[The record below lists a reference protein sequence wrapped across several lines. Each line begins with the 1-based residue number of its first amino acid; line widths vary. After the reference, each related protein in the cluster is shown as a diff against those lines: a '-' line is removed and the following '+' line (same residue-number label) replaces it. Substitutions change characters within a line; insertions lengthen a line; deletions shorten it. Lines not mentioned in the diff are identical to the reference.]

1 MKIYGKVVI
10 TITGQDRTG
19 IVANISNILAKN
31 NVNILDIR
39 QSIMDD
45 LFTMIMLV
53 DISTSAKNFMD
64 IEKELNEAGEEIG
77 VKVIAQHE
85 NIFKY
90 MHRI

>member
-1 MKIYGKVVI
+1 MEKVVI
-10 TITGQDRTG
+10 TITGQDKTG
-19 IVANISNILAKN
+19 IVANISNVLAKN

-39 QSIMDD
+39 QSIMDG

-53 DISTSAKNFMD
+53 DISTSEKDFMD
-64 IEKELNEAGEEIG
+64 IEKKLNKAGEEIG
-77 VKVIAQHE
+77 VKVIVQHE

>member
-1 MKIYGKVVI
+1 MEKVVI
-10 TITGQDRTG
+10 TVTGMDRTG
-19 IVANISNILAKN
+19 IVANISNALAQD

-39 QSIMDD
+39 QSILDD

-53 DISTSAKNFMD
+53 DISTSKKGFSE
-64 IEKELNEAGEEIG
+64 IKKHLEEVGEKLG
-77 VKVIAQHE
+77 VKVIVQHE

>member
-1 MKIYGKVVI
+1 MERVVI
-10 TITGQDRTG
+10 TVTGKDRTG
-19 IVANISNILAKN
+19 IVANISSVLAEN

-39 QSIMDD
+39 QTIMDD

-53 DISTSAKNFMD
+53 DISNAKEDFLTL
-64 IEKELNEAGEEIG
+64 KKKLNEVGEKIG

-85 NIFKY
+85 DIFKY

>member
-1 MKIYGKVVI
+1 MEKVVI

>member
-1 MKIYGKVVI
+1 MERVVI
-10 TITGQDRTG
+10 TVTGRDKVG
-19 IVANISNILAKN
+19 IVAKIASTLAEN

-39 QSIMDD
+39 QSIMED

-53 DISTSAKNFMD
+53 DISKSKSEFEEL
-64 IEKELNEAGEEIG
+64 IKELHAVGEEIG
-77 VKVIAQHE
+77 VKVIVQHE

>member
-1 MKIYGKVVI
+1 MEKVVI

-53 DISTSAKNFMD
+53 DISTSTKNFMD
-64 IEKELNEAGEEIG
+64 IEKELNKTGEEIG

>member
-1 MKIYGKVVI
+1 MERVVI
-10 TITGQDRTG
+10 TVTGRDKVG
-19 IVANISNILAKN
+19 IVAKIASTLAEN

-39 QSIMDD
+39 QSIMED

-53 DISTSAKNFMD
+53 DISKSKSEFEEL
-64 IEKELNEAGEEIG
+64 IKELHAVGEEMG
-77 VKVIAQHE
+77 VKVIVQHE

>member
-1 MKIYGKVVI
+1 MEKVVI
-10 TITGQDRTG
+10 TITGQDKTG
-19 IVANISNILAKN
+19 IVANISSVLAKN

-39 QSIMDD
+39 QSIMDG

-53 DISTSAKNFMD
+53 DISTSEKDFMD
-64 IEKELNEAGEEIG
+64 IEKKLNKAGEEIG
-77 VKVIAQHE
+77 VKVIVQHE